1 MTMDDTQ
8 IEVIARSMYEA
19 DQVSWKNTD
28 NTQSQPDVRW
38 EDMRDETEH
47 IPYEGI
53 SLGRNHYRDMAHAAV
68 AAMEGEVVDTLVDI
82 DAFASEFGDQL
93 NDRMGFGWHLDSIG
107 TQMQLRTAIKM
118 ALRYAITDAMSKK
131 KGGVTP

>member
-1 MTMDDTQ
+1 MTDERIEQDEDT
-8 IEVIARSMYEA
+8 
-19 DQVSWKNTD
+19 T
-28 NTQSQPDVRW
+28 
-38 EDMRDETEH
+38 
-47 IPYEGI
+47 
-53 SLGRNHYRDMAHAAV
+53 L
-68 AAMEGEVVDTLVDI
+68 DTLMDI

-93 NDRMGFGWHLDSIG
+93 NDRMELGWHLESIG